1 MPDARK
7 KPCRICRRW
16 FRPDPRIGDRQRA
29 CSRAECQA
37 VRRQKTQ
44 AGWRDRNPS
53 YGAAYRIDQRH
64 PPDPEP
70 APEPLVAPAPLDKLP
85 WDVAKDEFGGKGADF
100 IGVIGTLL
108 LRAAKDQFEAYL
120 LDPRRL
126 SGTLPDSGEK
136 TRSSLGHTGTR
147 AASNEP
153 TAGISSTGPPP
164 GTPKGTP
171 PGAPTA
177 PARFVG

>member
-100 IGVIGTLL
+100 IGVMGTLL

-120 LDPRRL
+120 LDP
-126 SGTLPDSGEK
+126 S
-136 TRSSLGHTGTR
+136 
-147 AASNEP
+147 
-153 TAGISSTGPPP
+153 
-164 GTPKGTP
+164 
-171 PGAPTA
+171 
-177 PARFVG
+177 